1 MTTNQ
6 KITKG
11 LSIAT
16 ASLALLIGAGC
27 NKNQE
32 AAAPSQPAKAAEK
45 SAVKNSFEEVTSKL
59 DPGGN
64 LYVYLSTEQWL
75 KGLSDKVSS
84 WRDVVKS
91 IPNMSDE
98 DQAKAMRAFDVVVNL
113 VKDSGIEDVSGVG
126 ISSIEKETNWFRT
139 KFVLHHYKG
148 QGTGYLWSMFGKAPH
163 LLDGLDLAPANSA
176 VASFM
181 DFDLPLLWSEINKQ
195 VDKLGMPEVKQNFDK
210 VPEEFAKVTGLK
222 LDDVLAS
229 LGNEYGLVITLTESN
244 KISLPIANKPM
255 EFPEPGLFLAVKVKN
270 DMIFNRVDELLKDNQ
285 AIVKVDKDGVKMRTM
300 PVPLPL
306 PMVVRPTIARSG
318 DYLFVASSDALVTEA
333 LAVKSGKKPGLK
345 STDEFKK
352 LSQDMPDSGNQFSFV
367 SKRFGQAWADI
378 QGQVVEGQES
388 SGDAA
393 GRALL
398 QKLMGMRGAPVQSY
412 SVGVNGDEGWVGTGA
427 GNQDTSKIAL
437 LPAVAVPAVGAGM
450 LLPALAKAKDKAQK
464 INCIN
469 NLKQIQLAKKM
480 WEDDNNKSDNDVPTW
495 KDLKQ
500 YLPAQ
505 PLKCPKGGTYR
516 LNRAGANPTCSIPGH
531 SLSSN

>member
-1 MTTNQ
+1 MKTTQ
-6 KITKG
+6 KNTTF
-11 LSIAT
+11 LSIT
-16 ASLALLIGAGC
+16 IASLALLIGAGC
-27 NKNQE
+27 NQNKE
-32 AAAPSQPAKAAEK
+32 GAAPSQPKAEK

-64 LYVYLSTEQWL
+64 LYVYLSTEKWVS
-75 KGLSDKVSS
+75 GLSDKISS
-84 WRDVVKS
+84 WREVVKS
-91 IPNMSDE
+91 IPSVSAE
-98 DQAKAMRAFDVVVNL
+98 DQGKIMRVFDVAVNL

-126 ISSIEKETNWFRT
+126 LSSIEKETNWFRT

-148 QGTGYLWSMFGKAPH
+148 QGTGYIWTMFGKAPH
-163 LLDGLDLAPANSA
+163 PLDGLDLAPANSA

-195 VDKLGMPEVKQNFDK
+195 VDKLGMPEVKENFDK
-210 VPEEFAKVTGLK
+210 VPEGFAKVTGLK

-229 LGNEYGLVITLTESN
+229 LGNEYGLVITLNDTN

-255 EFPEPGLFLAVKVKN
+255 EVAEPGLLLAVKVKN
-270 DMIFNRVDELLKDNQ
+270 DVIFNRVDELLKNNQ

-306 PMVVRPTIARSG
+306 PMAVRPTIARSG

-367 SKRFGQAWADI
+367 SKRFGQTWADV
-378 QGQVVEGQES
+378 QSQVVEAKE
-388 SGDAA
+388 AA
-393 GRALL
+393 GAGAEALIN
-398 QKLMGMRGAPVQSY
+398 KLMGMRGAPVQSY
-412 SVGVNGDEGWVGTGA
+412 SVGVNGEEGWVGTGS

-437 LPAVAVPAVGAGM
+437 LPAVAVPAVGAGL
-450 LLPALAKAKDKAQK
+450 LLPALAKAKDKAQT

-480 WEDDNNKSDNDVPTW
+480 WADDNNKSDNDVPTW

-505 PLKCPKGGTYR
+505 PLKCPKEGTYR
-516 LNRAGANPTCSIPGH
+516 INRVGAKPTCSIPGH
-531 SLSSN
+531 ALSSN